1 MGTNSLRSDIQ
12 MVIDRD
18 PAARSA
24 WEVGMLYPGL
34 HAIWLH
40 RTAHALWQHNRVFL
54 ARLISQL
61 ARWMTGIEIHPGAK
75 IGQRV
80 FIDHGTGVVIGETAE
95 IGDDVLI
102 YSGVVLGG
110 RSLAKGKRHPTV
122 GNGVVIG
129 AGALVLGNIT
139 LGDGSKVGAGT
150 VVLKDVP
157 AGATV
162 VGAPGVLAGQAELT
176 NSMRE
181 VKLAERIA
189 RLEAKVRQMELERV
203 FPGGSMFVNM
213 NERPWVN

>member
-1 MGTNSLRSDIQ
+1 MSTISMRKDIQ
-12 MVIDRD
+12 MVMERD

-24 WEVGMLYPGL
+24 LEVGMLYPGL

-40 RTAHALWQHNRVFL
+40 RIAHALWQQRCVFL
-54 ARLISQL
+54 ARLISH
-61 ARWMTGIEIHPGAK
+61 AGRWLTGIEIHPGAQ
-75 IGQRV
+75 IGERV
-80 FIDHGTGVVIGETAE
+80 LIDHGMGVVIGETAE

-110 RSLAKGKRHPTV
+110 RSLSKGKRHPTV

-157 AGATV
+157 AGSTV
-162 VGAPGVLAGQAELT
+162 VGTPGVVAGVDRAVENKT
-176 NSMRE
+176 CE
-181 VKLAERIA
+181 AERIL
-189 RLEAKVRQMELERV
+189 RLEARVRQLELERMHIFSLNTV
-203 FPGGSMFVNM
+203 SAG
-213 NERPWVN
+213 ERNWVN